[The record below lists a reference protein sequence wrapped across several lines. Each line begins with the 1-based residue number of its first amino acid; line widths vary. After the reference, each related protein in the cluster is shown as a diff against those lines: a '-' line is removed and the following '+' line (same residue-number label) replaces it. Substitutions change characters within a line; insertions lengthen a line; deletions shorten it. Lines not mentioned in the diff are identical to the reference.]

1 VNHQHFVCSDRGLQD
16 WDPYS
21 SADPPL
27 ADGGYF
33 GGVLRE
39 LERHWDHGPLTVY
52 MTKDTE
58 SLPSYGE
65 DVLVILL
72 NEEWFRTPAYASQV
86 LATLRTLPGH
96 PWFPWST
103 LTPPNALGMFAL
115 ANYLRVLAERAR
127 SERRTRRVLA
137 ERHWPWPSLDN
148 VFDVPLGYY
157 RQPELPIKPLQER
170 ASDVYFGGSL
180 LHDLDRK
187 ERWKRVAKRVLGN
200 PKQLYRK
207 HMLDELERV
216 CQANPGIRAKVTVSG
231 EFRALPQTQVT
242 DYAAAMMDAR
252 VALVPRGT
260 AAESYRLFE
269 AWRYGCIVICE
280 QLPPRPF
287 LQGAPAITLR
297 SWRELGQVLP
307 ALLADS
313 DRQQA
318 LHEASLR
325 WWRDVCSEQAVGRRL
340 ASQLSA
346 LAVGTRGL
354 GGRAVGRPS
363 AMQGQVI

>member
-1 VNHQHFVCSDRGLQD
+1 MSHEHYVCFEDGPRA

-21 SADPPL
+21 SAEPPL
-27 ADGGYF
+27 ADCGYF

-39 LERHWDHGPLTVY
+39 LERDWEHGPLTVY

-65 DVLVILL
+65 NVIVILL
-72 NEEWFRTPAYASQV
+72 NEEWFRTPAYASRV
-86 LATLRTLPGH
+86 LATLRTLPGR

-103 LTPPNALGMFAL
+103 LTPPSKLGAFALG
-115 ANYLRVLAERAR
+115 NYLRVRVERAR
-127 SERRTRRVLA
+127 AESRTRRVLA
-137 ERHWPWPSLDN
+137 QRGWSWPGLDN
-148 VFDVPLGYY
+148 VLDVPLGYY
-157 RQPELPIKPLQER
+157 RQPELPVKPLPER
-170 ASDVYFGGSL
+170 ATDVYFGGSL

-187 ERWKRVAKRVLGN
+187 ERWKRLAKRLLGN

-207 HMLDELERV
+207 HMLDELDRV
-216 CQANPGIRAKVTVSG
+216 CRVHPEIRAKVTVSG
-231 EFRALPQTQVT
+231 EFRALPTMQVT
-242 DYAAAMMDAR
+242 DYADAMMDAR

-287 LQGAPAITLR
+287 LQGAPAITLG
-297 SWRELGQVLP
+297 SWHELDQVLP
-307 ALLADS
+307 ALLADP

-318 LHEASLR
+318 LHEASLA
-325 WWRDVCSEQAVGRRL
+325 WWREVCSEQAVGRRL
-340 ASQLSA
+340 ATA
-346 LAVGTRGL
+346 LDGL
-354 GGRAVGRPS
+354 HVRSHVASGNERLPVVATPS
-363 AMQGQVI
+363 G